1 MRDATLRNYESWLRP
16 FVRWLDDGVR
26 QGRLDVTD
34 HVLKT
39 YLDERYRSGEYESYM
54 RVGNQIATFLN
65 RYLAD
70 KVRVIPPLSYK
81 RNKENV
87 QMPLR
92 TLRKLIIECKKNL
105 TALRK
110 KPRTNL
116 VIQQTT
122 KYLGKC
128 CNINVHLSYTFSLI

>member
-1 MRDATLRNYESWLRP
+1 M
-16 FVRWLDDGVR
+16 
-26 QGRLDVTD
+26 TD

-116 VIQQTT
+116 VIQ
-122 KYLGKC
+122 
-128 CNINVHLSYTFSLI
+128 